1 MPKSVIVLFLALA
14 APGLAKEPYRP
25 LPRLSADEVKRRKA
39 EAPPAG
45 PSAPP
50 DEPSASAPTEPPPIA
65 TGAPAAPDRLPPGPD
80 AAQPATPPTLEAFR
94 EGLSPYGSWAWSK
107 EHGWIW
113 RPRVGAGW
121 KPYYRGQWV
130 WTDAGWTWT
139 SDEPWAWATYHY
151 GRWAYDP
158 GAGWFWVPGYQW
170 APAWVTWRVGEGV
183 VGWAPLWPGWPFS
196 SVGFAPSFRLFT
208 FVPSHRFHGLPVH
221 RFAVP
226 PRFLGG
232 PFPRTYSAAPPPPM
246 MARGPAWSGPR
257 GFGTR
262 PAFGGGLRGG
272 PMGRH
277 R

>member
-1 MPKSVIVLFLALA
+1 MPKSVIALFLALA
-14 APGLAKEPYRP
+14 APGFAKEPYRP
-25 LPRLSADEVKRRKA
+25 LPRLSDDEVKRRKA

-50 DEPSASAPTEPPPIA
+50 GEPSASAPTEPPAIA

-80 AAQPATPPTLEAFR
+80 AAQPATPPTPEAFR
-94 EGLSPYGSWAWSK
+94 EGLSPYGTWAWST

-113 RPRVGAGW
+113 RPRVDAGW

-130 WTDAGWTWT
+130 STDAGWTWA

-170 APAWVTWRVGEGV
+170 APAWVSWRVGEGV
-183 VGWAPLWPGWPFS
+183 VGWAPLWPGWPFF
-196 SVGFAPSFRLFT
+196 SVGFAPSSRFFT
-208 FVPSHRFHGLPVH
+208 FVPSHLFHRLPVH
-221 RFAVP
+221 RFAVA
-226 PRFLGG
+226 PRFHGG
-232 PFPRTYSAAPPPPM
+232 LFPRTFSAARPVPR
-246 MARGPAWSGPR
+246 MARGPAWGGPR

-262 PAFGGGLRGG
+262 PAFGDGFRGG